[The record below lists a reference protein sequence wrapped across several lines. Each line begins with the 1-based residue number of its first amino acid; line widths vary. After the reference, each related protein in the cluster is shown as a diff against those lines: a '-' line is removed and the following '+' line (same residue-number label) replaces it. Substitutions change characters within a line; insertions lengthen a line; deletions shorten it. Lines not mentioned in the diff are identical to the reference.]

1 MVRGRGFFL
10 PLSRMKVITL
20 AACFAAAASTAA
32 PALELDLA
40 GFVAKVASSSRTL
53 RLARLDVSSAQTDK
67 MSALAGA
74 LPRVGASASYGR
86 ELLAID
92 PRESQVPFHNQFQA
106 GATVSQN
113 LFNMSVF
120 YAVRASGY
128 FDDMSREQLEAA
140 RQSVINGARKA
151 FYGALLAKEVRDVSL
166 ESEAAAQENYD
177 NVRLRYQNGAASEF
191 DLLQAEAAHLATIP
205 ARIRAQR
212 DYEVA
217 LNALKTLA
225 GIGIDEDLEL
235 KGSLDAPPQQ
245 TQPAGGAGAAAL
257 ERRPD
262 LRARELQRQLLDI
275 NVSAARSQHYP
286 TLAASLSYATT
297 ALSDGAPQDVNNDSL
312 TLGLQLSVPV
322 FTGGAVDAAVRKAQI
337 DRDKAET
344 RVEELSDQIRADV
357 KNAELKL
364 QEAARAVDASAR
376 SVQSAERAY
385 EITQT
390 RVANGAATQL
400 ELTSSRIAR
409 DQAKVG
415 YYSAV
420 YDLLAA
426 RFDWEQATGQVP

>member
-1 MVRGRGFFL
+1 M
-10 PLSRMKVITL
+10 PLSKVKVTML
-20 AACFAAAASTAA
+20 AVCLMAAASAAA

-40 GFVAKVASSSRTL
+40 AFVEKVTASSRTL
-53 RLARLDVSSAQTDK
+53 RLARLDVSSAETDK
-67 MSALAGA
+67 QSAIAPA
-74 LPRVGASASYGR
+74 LPRLGASAGYGR

-92 PRESQVPFHNQFQA
+92 PVNPIPFHNQFQA
-106 GATVSQN
+106 GVTASQN
-113 LFNMSVF
+113 LLNMGVF

-128 FDDMSREQLEAA
+128 LDDMSREQLEAV

-151 FYGALLAKEVRDVSL
+151 FYAALLAREVRDVSL
-166 ESEAAAQENYD
+166 ESESAAQDNYD
-177 NVRLRYQNGAASEF
+177 NVRLRFQNGAASEF
-191 DLLQAEAAHLATIP
+191 ELLQAEAAHLATIP

-217 LNALKTLA
+217 LNSLKTVA

-235 KGSLDAPPQQ
+235 KGSLEAPSAQPQ
-245 TQPAGGAGAAAL
+245 PEPSGDSAL
-257 ERRPD
+257 QQRPD
-262 LRARELQRQLLDI
+262 LRAQELQRQLLDI
-275 NVSAARSQHYP
+275 NVRAAESQRYP
-286 TLAASLSYATT
+286 TLAASLSYST
-297 ALSDGAPQDVNNDSL
+297 AAVSDSFKWENDYDSL
-312 TLGLQLSVPV
+312 ILGFQLSVPI
-322 FTGGAVDAAVRKAQI
+322 FTGGAIDATVRKARI
-337 DRDKAET
+337 DRDKAAT

-357 KNAELKL
+357 RNAQLRL
-364 QEAARAVDASAR
+364 QEASRAVEASSR

-420 YDLLAA
+420 YDMLAS
-426 RFDWEQATGQVP
+426 RFDWEQATGSVP